1 MDAEQDLAA
10 TRMAAANRGRQARKE
25 AGEQKQAA
33 SKVAAAQR
41 GKNVRKQKAAED
53 KAAVSIQCRQRGK
66 RERGKAQTVGQR
78 YMTPMEVAA
87 HNRFDDLWVS
97 SFGVVYDLTSLV
109 ASNPGS
115 LVTPMIDAAG
125 TDISHWFD
133 PVTKNVRTF
142 VDPETEFEMPFTP
155 MGAFLHCPPPMPTA
169 DWSSDIGTPP
179 RRAPWPTHC
188 AAAAPSTHPTLDS
201 APRMRARS
209 QCPIQHAHER
219 VLAVFRPTCAGTPWW
234 KEKAYSI
241 GKLTQKTRKVT
252 LFNMLTKQ
260 ATTLEVCMEETLEEI
275 QRRYLVHNGH
285 SASYTWKHTDKENGT
300 RLLEMRETLDANGI
314 ADEDLKFDTLNI
326 DPDTFIPII
335 HLYFS
340 DDLTVA

>member
-169 DWSSDIGTPP
+169 DWSSDIGTP
-179 RRAPWPTHC
+179 
-188 AAAAPSTHPTLDS
+188 
-201 APRMRARS
+201 
-209 QCPIQHAHER
+209 
-219 VLAVFRPTCAGTPWW
+219 WW